1 MAFHEPKD
9 MKKARK
15 KPRTVKGQNMYQ
27 AQFHIFHS
35 FPEHAQRSAP
45 LKEVTE
51 FDYLGLRLDPF
62 LTMNSALLLV
72 LDKVNKSH
80 ALVAAVSY
88 SLRYAKGGRC
98 SMEGVPRY
106 ANAQPVEGVRSPA
119 FPTVSSVFP

>member
-1 MAFHEPKD
+1 
-9 MKKARK
+9 
-15 KPRTVKGQNMYQ
+15 MYP
-27 AQFHIFHS
+27 AQLHIFHS
-35 FPEHAQRSAP
+35 FPEHAQWSAP

-88 SLRYAKGGRC
+88 SLW
-98 SMEGVPRY
+98 
-106 ANAQPVEGVRSPA
+106 RS
-119 FPTVSSVFP
+119 SL